1 MAIEREGNKIIFS
14 RVFDARIQDVFNAY
28 TTKTKFEQW
37 FHPKGASTE
46 VYDFDARP
54 GDKNFFKINA
64 PDGQSYTVM
73 QYDEIEAP
81 YKIIYHDYFAN
92 EKGQINPNMNGM
104 KVEIYF
110 ESKGDEKTEVKSIS
124 IMPTEQSA
132 QQLLDMG
139 VEEGMESTL
148 DQLEELLKK

>member
-1 MAIEREGNKIIFS
+1 MTIQRDGNKIIFS
-14 RVFDARIQDVFNAY
+14 RIFDARIQDVFNAY
-28 TTKTKFEQW
+28 TTKSKFEQW
-37 FHPKGASTE
+37 FHPKGGTTE
-46 VYDFDARP
+46 VYDFNPQP
-54 GDKNFFKINA
+54 GGKNFFKINA

-110 ESKGDEKTEVKSIS
+110 NSKGQAQTEVQSVS
-124 IMPTEQSA
+124 VLPTAQAA
-132 QQLLDMG
+132 QQLLEMG
-139 VEEGMESTL
+139 LEEGMTSTL